1 MVSSKNLRL
10 SHVTSMTSMKARLP
24 GSLRQS
30 ASVWAPLAASS
41 ALLLLAVRKSDSHSF
56 AVSFL
61 WLPAADAA
69 AAAREAAADRKKAAV
84 AAWHPSR

>member
-1 MVSSKNLRL
+1 
-10 SHVTSMTSMKARLP
+10 
-24 GSLRQS
+24 
-30 ASVWAPLAASS
+30 
-41 ALLLLAVRKSDSHSF
+41 LLLLAVRKSDSHSF
-56 AVSFL
+56 TVSFL